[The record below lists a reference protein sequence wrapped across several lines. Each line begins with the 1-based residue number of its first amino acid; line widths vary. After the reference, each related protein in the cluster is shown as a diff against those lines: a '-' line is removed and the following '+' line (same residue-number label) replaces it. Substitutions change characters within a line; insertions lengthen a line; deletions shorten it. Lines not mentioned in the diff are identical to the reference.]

1 MRTFLLAL
9 LITMT
14 SSAFSGQAITTVVN
28 PGPLAKLDTVL
39 QQSANDYRLA
49 LGAVVKIN
57 RTIRIGNE
65 MRLSGELS
73 RVTWEYPK
81 SHEPAEALESVR
93 EQLLGAGAELLFEC
107 EGRDCGASNIW
118 ANDLFQNPA
127 LYGRD
132 DFQRYVALQLNG
144 DYFSIYANRRGNQ
157 RVYLHIDQIKQ
168 GSDTTAWIN
177 LLNERSWVKLPDLK
191 ETTVNQLAAVLKT
204 TGVAIRLVGH
214 QAGLDQTLA
223 QRESEAMVKLLAEKL
238 IASGVAK
245 DAIETYGIGALA
257 PSVLGADSS
266 VVVVIVQ

>member
-1 MRTFLLAL
+1 MRKLLFTL
-9 LITMT
+9 LFTVSTVVWASQGPI
-14 SSAFSGQAITTVVN
+14 SVVN
-28 PGPLAKLDTVL
+28 PGPLAKLDKEL
-39 QQSANDYRLA
+39 QQQTNDYRLA
-49 LGAVVKIN
+49 LGAAVKIN
-57 RTIRIGNE
+57 RTIRLGNE
-65 MRLSGELS
+65 MRLTGELS

-81 SHEPAEALESVR
+81 SHEPSEALESVR
-93 EQLLGAGAELLFEC
+93 EQLLSAGAELLFEC

-144 DYFSIYANRRGNQ
+144 DFYAIYANRRGNQ

-177 LLNERSWVKLPDLK
+177 LLSERGWVKLPDLK
-191 ETTVNQLAAVLKT
+191 EPTINQLSQMLKSSQA
-204 TGVAIRLVGH
+204 AIRLVGH

-223 QRESEAMVKLLAEKL
+223 QRESEAMVKQLAEKL
-238 IASGVAK
+238 IAAGVSK

-257 PSVLGADSS
+257 PSVLGADRA
-266 VVVVIVQ
+266 VVVVIIR

>member
-1 MRTFLLAL
+1 MRKLLFTL
-9 LITMT
+9 LVTVSTVVWASQGPI
-14 SSAFSGQAITTVVN
+14 SVVN
-28 PGPLAKLDTVL
+28 PGPLAKLDKEL
-39 QQSANDYRLA
+39 QQQTNDYRLA
-49 LGAVVKIN
+49 LGAAVKIN
-57 RTIRIGNE
+57 RTIRLGNE

-81 SHEPAEALESVR
+81 SHEPSEALESVR
-93 EQLLGAGAELLFEC
+93 EQLLSAGAELLFEC

-144 DYFSIYANRRGNQ
+144 DFYAIYANRRGNQ
-157 RVYLHIDQIKQ
+157 RVYLHIDQVKQ

-177 LLNERSWVKLPDLK
+177 LLSERGWVKLPD
-191 ETTVNQLAAVLKT
+191 
-204 TGVAIRLVGH
+204 H

-223 QRESEAMVKLLAEKL
+223 QRESEAMVKQLAEKL
-238 IASGVAK
+238 IAAGVSK

-257 PSVLGADSS
+257 PSVLGADRA